1 MCTWLS
7 QQVEASGS
15 ARGVTDWMRVTA
27 VNVMYDHPVSTPYD
41 HALLLD
47 FINPSQGVGAR
58 VAVELSAT
66 SARELVR
73 AIEVALA
80 SPEATADLSQ
90 QLLARQAETVEAPT
104 LVRVTHNSQTSMTQ
118 RSRP

>member
-1 MCTWLS
+1 
-7 QQVEASGS
+7 
-15 ARGVTDWMRVTA
+15 MRVTA
-27 VNVMYDHPVSTPYD
+27 VNVMYDHPVSAPYD

-58 VAVELSAT
+58 VGIELSAS

-80 SPEATADLSQ
+80 SPEARADLAQ
-90 QLLARQAETVEAPT
+90 QCDHGEAVPNGAHPGT
-104 LVRVTHNSQTSMTQ
+104 D
-118 RSRP
+118 RSATPHEITR

>member
-15 ARGVTDWMRVTA
+15 ARGVTDWMKVTA
-27 VNVMYDHPVSTPYD
+27 INVMYDHPVSAPYD

-58 VAVELSAT
+58 VGIELSAS

-73 AIEVALA
+73 AIEAALA
-80 SPEATADLSQ
+80 TTEARADLEQQSVTAREAT
-90 QLLARQAETVEAPT
+90 R
-104 LVRVTHNSQTSMTQ
+104 
-118 RSRP
+118 

>member
-7 QQVEASGS
+7 QQVEAKGS
-15 ARGVTDWMRVTA
+15 ARGVADWMTVTA
-27 VNVMYDHPVSTPYD
+27 VNVMYDHPVSAPYD

-58 VAVELSAT
+58 VGIELSAR

-73 AIEVALA
+73 AIETALG
-80 SPEATADLSQ
+80 SPEATADLAQ
-90 QLLARQAETVEAPT
+90 QSVC
-104 LVRVTHNSQTSMTQ
+104 
-118 RSRP
+118 

>member
-7 QQVEASGS
+7 QQVEASGA
-15 ARGVTDWMRVTA
+15 ARGVPDWMRVTA
-27 VNVMYDHPVSTPYD
+27 VNVMYDHPVSAPSD

-58 VAVELSAT
+58 VGVELSAR

-73 AIEVALA
+73 AIEVALG
-80 SPEATADLSQ
+80 SQEARGDLEQ
-90 QLLARQAETVEAPT
+90 QSITEKEE
-104 LVRVTHNSQTSMTQ
+104 
-118 RSRP
+118 RP

>member
-7 QQVEASGS
+7 QQVAASGS
-15 ARGVTDWMRVTA
+15 ARGVTEWMRVTA
-27 VNVMYDHPVSTPYD
+27 VNVMYDHPVSAPYD

-47 FINPSQGVGAR
+47 FVDPSQGVGAR
-58 VAVELSAT
+58 VGIELSAK

-80 SPEATADLSQ
+80 SPEARADFEQQTA
-90 QLLARQAETVEAPT
+90 
-104 LVRVTHNSQTSMTQ
+104 H
-118 RSRP
+118 

>member
-1 MCTWLS
+1 MCTWMS
-7 QQVEASGS
+7 QQLQASGA
-15 ARGVTDWMRVTA
+15 ARGVADWMRVTA
-27 VNVMYDHPVSTPYD
+27 VNVMYDHPVSAPYD

-58 VAVELSAT
+58 VGIELSAS

-80 SPEATADLSQ
+80 TPDARIDLE
-90 QLLARQAETVEAPT
+90 RQ
-104 LVRVTHNSQTSMTQ
+104 RGH
-118 RSRP
+118 

>member
-7 QQVEASGS
+7 QQVEASGA
-15 ARGVTDWMRVTA
+15 ARGVSDWMRVTA
-27 VNVMYDHPVSTPYD
+27 VNVMYDHPVSAPYD

-58 VAVELSAT
+58 VAVELSA
-66 SARELVR
+66 SAARELVR

-80 SPEATADLSQ
+80 SPEARADLEQ
-90 QLLARQAETVEAPT
+90 QSV
-104 LVRVTHNSQTSMTQ
+104 H
-118 RSRP
+118 